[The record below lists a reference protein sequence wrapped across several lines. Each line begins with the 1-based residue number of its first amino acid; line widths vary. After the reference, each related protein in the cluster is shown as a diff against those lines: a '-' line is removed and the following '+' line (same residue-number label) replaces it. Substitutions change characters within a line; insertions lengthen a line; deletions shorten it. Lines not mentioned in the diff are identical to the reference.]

1 MKKRPKEE
9 QEIVDL
15 QQPSGKCIIV
25 EDKKTG
31 LLQRLYWN
39 DDNFLADRFHRKIQS
54 ETEWFE
60 NVIKHAP
67 TVGTFYENLVR
78 NTLREFAPTNNKV
91 GTGFVYDSSRDKHG
105 KQIDVLVYDDSDRS
119 VVYRCDDFVVI
130 NPGSTISAIE
140 VKKTLNSTNL
150 KEVVRT
156 TFYNN
161 LGWSNRKCQGI
172 NTINIF
178 AFSLSCKKETIVNAL
193 KEVLEDCV
201 LSLTV
206 KTDGKYGKIPITYC
220 TLPGVY
226 FLDEG
231 FYIQTQVTEKDDGF
245 GLEIHSI
252 PSPGTG
258 SVGAFLSNV
267 IQENREKINN
277 NEKNYL
283 YRNIRPCPERCNVN
297 GSILLIDIFPFYEL
311 VDAYPDSRQELLSL
325 SFKGM
330 KPLSVF
336 VPKGLHFQF
345 YGSAKEFFNTSGSA
359 IEFFNEERPVMMPCS
374 EIEI

>member
-15 QQPSGKCIIV
+15 QQPSGTCIIV
-25 EDKKTG
+25 EDKNTG
-31 LLQRLYWN
+31 LLQKLYWN
-39 DDNFLADRFHRKIQS
+39 EENFLADRFHRKIKS
-54 ETEWFE
+54 ETQWFE

-67 TVGTFYENLVR
+67 TVGSFYENLIR
-78 NTLREFAPTNNKV
+78 NTLREFAPTNNKI
-91 GTGFVYDSSRDKHG
+91 GTGFVYDSSRVKHG

-119 VVYRCDDFVVI
+119 VVYRCDEFVVI

-140 VKKTLNSTNL
+140 VKKTLNATNL

-161 LGWSNRKCQGI
+161 LGWNGRKYKEI

-178 AFSLSCKKETIVNAL
+178 AFSLSCKKETIINAL
-193 KEVLEDCV
+193 KDILEDCI

-206 KTDGKYGKIPITYC
+206 ESDGEKGKIPITYC
-220 TLPGVY
+220 SLPDIY
-226 FLDEG
+226 FLDED
-231 FYIQTQVTEKDDGF
+231 FYIQTKIIEKEDSF
-245 GLEIHSI
+245 GLEIDTI

-267 IQENREKINN
+267 IQENREKMAN
-277 NEKNYL
+277 NEKSYL
-283 YRNIRPCPERCNVN
+283 YRNIRPCPERCEVK
-297 GSILLIDIFPFYEL
+297 GSIFLINIIPFSEI
-311 VDAYPDSRQELLSL
+311 VEAFPDSRKELLSL
-325 SFKGM
+325 SLDEM

-336 VPKGLHFQF
+336 LPKGIDIDS
-345 YGSAKEFFNTSGSA
+345 YDSAREFFEKSGARVEFFNK
-359 IEFFNEERPVMMPCS
+359 EKPVIVPCS
-374 EIEI
+374 KIEI